1 MCWCDI
7 LSGME
12 TLRVRDGVATVEKA
26 LRLRLHLDEAEK
38 LDMLLAAA
46 NNQKFMQ
53 KERQPWIG
61 QALETVIG
69 SASVSD
75 LGKTLKRM
83 RLDAARTASFWL
95 ELERER
101 DLKIYI
107 SEADFGKMFEIAREH
122 SKMIWTR
129 ERSLSDYFK
138 DIENA
143 DRQLVYDRL
152 GLNVMEALE
161 GFAGG
166 LDGAPMWGVALL
178 SPLEAFC
185 IFANRRLYWANPP
198 LDTIGYKPKP
208 FFEPVN
214 LPKVSIE
221 EARALVLHAR
231 KVVGLGDYF

>member
-1 MCWCDI
+1 
-7 LSGME
+7 ME
-12 TLRVRDGVATVEKA
+12 TLRVRDGVATVEGA
-26 LRLRLHLDEAEK
+26 LRLRLALNEAEK

-46 NNQKFMQ
+46 NGQKFMT

-61 QALETVIG
+61 QALEGVIG

-75 LGKTLKRM
+75 LGKTLGRTK
-83 RLDAARTASFWL
+83 LNAVGTAALWL
-95 ELERER
+95 EYERAR
-101 DLKIYI
+101 NLKIYI
-107 SEADFGKMFEIAREH
+107 SEADFRKMFEIALEH
-122 SKMIWTR
+122 FKMVWAR
-129 ERSLSDYFK
+129 DRLLSDHFK

-143 DRQLVYDRL
+143 NCRLVYDRL

-161 GFAGG
+161 GFVEGVNG
-166 LDGAPMWGVALL
+166 TPMWGVALL

-198 LDTIGYKPKP
+198 LKTTGYRPEP

-221 EARALVLHAR
+221 EARALVKYAR
-231 KVVGLGDYF
+231 GATGLGNYF